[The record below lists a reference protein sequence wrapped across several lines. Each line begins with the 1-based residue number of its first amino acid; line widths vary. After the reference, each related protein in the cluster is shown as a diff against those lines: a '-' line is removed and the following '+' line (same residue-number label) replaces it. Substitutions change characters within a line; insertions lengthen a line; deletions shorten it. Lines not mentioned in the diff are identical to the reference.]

1 MTNYKLVM
9 PGHLNH
15 YGFLFGG
22 NLLKWVDEV
31 AWVAASMDYPGCHLV
46 TIALDR
52 VEFKKSA
59 RGGSILRFAIER
71 EREGRTSV
79 TYEVTV
85 FRRNLHEPDEEEI
98 FRTATTFVRV
108 GEDGEKRALR
118 DPVEAV
124 PALTSE
130 GEET

>member
-22 NLLKWVDEV
+22 NLLKWIDEV
-31 AWVAASMDYPGCHLV
+31 AWMTASMDYSGCHLV
-46 TIALDR
+46 TIGMDR

-59 RGGSILRFAIER
+59 CDGSILRFETQR
-71 EREGRTSV
+71 LREGRTSV

-85 FRRNLHEPDEEEI
+85 FRRDLHEATEEEI
-98 FRTATTFVRV
+98 FQTATTFVRI
-108 GEDGEKRALR
+108 GPDGNKMPLR
-118 DPVEAV
+118 DPITCAV
-124 PALTSE
+124 A
-130 GEET
+130 GG